1 MNTHDSTC
9 RARAVL
15 AALVLA
21 GGASPAMAQVP
32 VDEDGNVVGD
42 YGTGGGEAAAIG
54 DDGLP
59 LKSADDLESL
69 VGPIAL
75 YPDDLVAVIL
85 PAATYPL
92 QVVEA
97 ARFLEALESD
107 PALAPDDDWDDS
119 IVALVNYPEV
129 VELMNQDLD
138 WTWQLGE
145 AVVAQQADVI
155 AAIAAFRDKA
165 AAAGNLNSDTH
176 QSVTR
181 NEDDIIEIEP
191 ASEEVIYV
199 PYYEPERVVVYQTE
213 PVYYYYPRA
222 YPLYYYPYPAHYAF
236 GWGYFWGVTTAFSIG
251 WNAHCL
257 NVYHPS
263 FYGHPYYGYNYWN
276 NWWYRSPSVVAY
288 NNDYY
293 DQRQADNRYYQG
305 DRWRPNGY
313 TRLHADDQRITRN
326 RYSPNPATAGGSG
339 GQSRAFASRQNPSR
353 VDAQAAR
360 PDEIRDIRQALEASG
375 ATRARNATVPQSRQP
390 APGTPQQA
398 NDAGMTVRDVREALD
413 ASRGDQHMRASHG
426 PTVSRPSIPTPRPA
440 VPVQRPT
447 VPVPRPTLTTWSES
461 RRPPSGPAPVRQAAP
476 AHSAPAV
483 RQAPAPAARPP
494 VTNVRPSAGSN
505 PPAAG
510 RPAQQHTSATSRSAQ
525 SR

>member
-1 MNTHDSTC
+1 MKTHDSTS

-21 GGASPAMAQVP
+21 GGAWPALAQIP
-32 VDEDGNVVGD
+32 VDEDGNVIGD

-75 YPDDLVAVIL
+75 YPDDLLAAVL

-191 ASEEVIYV
+191 SSEDSHLRSVLRTRTCRGLPDRAGLLLLPARLSTILLSLSRPLLLRLGLFLGCDHRFLDRLECAL
-199 PYYEPERVVVYQTE
+199 PE
-213 PVYYYYPRA
+213 
-222 YPLYYYPYPAHYAF
+222 
-236 GWGYFWGVTTAFSIG
+236 
-251 WNAHCL
+251 CL
-257 NVYHPS
+257 PS
-263 FYGHPYYGYNYWN
+263 VLLRTSVLRLQLREH
-276 NWWYRSPSVVAY
+276 WWYRSPSVVAY

-293 DQRQADNRYYQG
+293 DQRQVDNRYYEG
-305 DRWRPNGY
+305 DRWRPTA
-313 TRLHADDQRITRN
+313 TRGCTPMTSA
-326 RYSPNPATAGGSG
+326 
-339 GQSRAFASRQNPSR
+339 SRA
-353 VDAQAAR
+353 
-360 PDEIRDIRQALEASG
+360 
-375 ATRARNATVPQSRQP
+375 TV
-390 APGTPQQA
+390 
-398 NDAGMTVRDVREALD
+398 TV
-413 ASRGDQHMRASHG
+413 Q
-426 PTVSRPSIPTPRPA
+426 TPRPPADRAGRAARLRTDRIRSRASSVGTYGSYASAIWERRDPEHTPGAGSERRRPRAQRRRTA
-440 VPVQRPT
+440 VPRARDRYVAATEPSRHERPR
-447 VPVPRPTLTTWSES
+447 V
-461 RRPPSGPAPVRQAAP
+461 A
-476 AHSAPAV
+476 
-483 RQAPAPAARPP
+483 
-494 VTNVRPSAGSN
+494 
-505 PPAAG
+505 
-510 RPAQQHTSATSRSAQ
+510 
-525 SR
+525 